1 MTIEFSIIALAAGNV
16 QRGVKKK
23 QKRIK
28 RDCIAAN
35 DVNPSVKAWS
45 RHIAKAQRKG
55 QRVHIPALK
64 GYELGQ
70 LLRALE
76 IKRAYF

>member
-1 MTIEFSIIALAAGNV
+1 MEFSIIAPAAGNV

-23 QKRIK
+23 HKRIK
-28 RDCIAAN
+28 RDCIAAK
-35 DVNPSVKAWS
+35 DVDPSVKAWS

-64 GYELGQ
+64 GNELGQ

-76 IKRAYF
+76 IKRAYA

>member
-1 MTIEFSIIALAAGNV
+1 MTIGFSIFAPAAGNV

-23 QKRIK
+23 QQRIK

-35 DVNPSVKAWS
+35 DVDPSVKAWS
-45 RHIAKAQRKG
+45 RHIAKTQRKG

-64 GYELGQ
+64 GNELGQ

-76 IKRAYF
+76 IKRAYA

>member
-1 MTIEFSIIALAAGNV
+1 MKTTVSIIAPAARNV
-16 QRGVKKK
+16 QCGANKK

-35 DVNPSVKAWS
+35 DVNPSVKAWG
-45 RHIAKAQRKG
+45 RHIVKTQRKG

-76 IKRAYF
+76 IKRAYA

>member
-1 MTIEFSIIALAAGNV
+1 MTIELSIIAPAARNV
-16 QRGVKKK
+16 QSGANKKH
-23 QKRIK
+23 KRIK

-35 DVNPSVKAWS
+35 DVDPSVKAWGH
-45 RHIAKAQRKG
+45 HIVKTQRKG

-64 GYELGQ
+64 GNELGQ

-76 IKRAYF
+76 IKRAYA

>member
-1 MTIEFSIIALAAGNV
+1 MTIEFSIIAPAAGNV
-16 QRGVKKK
+16 QRGVKIKH
-23 QKRIK
+23 KRIK
-28 RDCIAAN
+28 RDCIAAK

>member
-23 QKRIK
+23 HKRIK